1 MNSFQFILFVWNET
15 LWAKLTF
22 DETQFL
28 ILEPKG
34 PLIDIMFSVSRK
46 SASTPKNQNFIKPA

>member
-22 DETQFL
+22 DGTQFL

-34 PLIDIMFSVSRK
+34 PLIDIMFSVS
-46 SASTPKNQNFIKPA
+46 